1 MLCADAASPSSR
13 SSREALTT
21 TTTRAPGRLAPCLSV
36 AVILT
41 SLGVDRVVRGTRT
54 SCRPDPLDAR
64 AYVDESAAGD
74 AIAPRRILARGAR
87 CAAPSVNLAR
97 KIKAK
102 SALLHRQRFVLT
114 KSYVQL
120 NKCYGKLDIS
130 EQKDVRF
137 IAELALSTIIA
148 ARRKPSSRARET
160 LRRIAIATIFTILK
174 ERSLLRKTCQA
185 DKIFRETWSK
195 SRTEANCP

>member
-1 MLCADAASPSSR
+1 M
-13 SSREALTT
+13 
-21 TTTRAPGRLAPCLSV
+21 
-36 AVILT
+36 
-41 SLGVDRVVRGTRT
+41 DRVVRGTRT

-120 NKCYGKLDIS
+120 NKCYGKLDIT

-137 IAELALSTIIA
+137 ITELAL
-148 ARRKPSSRARET
+148 PQSSPEENHRAGLGR
-160 LRRIAIATIFTILK
+160 LRDESQSPRF
-174 ERSLLRKTCQA
+174 
-185 DKIFRETWSK
+185 
-195 SRTEANCP
+195 SRF